1 VVVTEIVGVVKLEPV
16 PTNVPPVDAVYQ
28 SIVVPARLV
37 AEIVTEPGP
46 HLELLT
52 GEVAAAG
59 TALIDAVTGV
69 RVVEIQPVVVFL
81 VCA

>member
-1 VVVTEIVGVVKLEPV
+1 VVDEITGVVKLKPD
-16 PTNVPPVDAVYQ
+16 PNNAPPVDALYQ
-28 SIVVPARLV
+28 SIVVPAALD
-37 AEIVTEPGP
+37 ADIVSDPGP

-59 TALIDAVTGV
+59 TALMDALTAV
-69 RVVEIQPVVVFL
+69 RFVERQPVVMFL